1 MRNPPRRC
9 LFHLQEAAESPANL
23 HRAFVVGMYFK
34 ASLVYMP
41 EVTHIQN
48 GGTATK
54 DGEQVC
60 CFQTLSKS
68 LCLVPKVEH
77 LILYLES
84 QLLELLD

>member
-1 MRNPPRRC
+1 M
-9 LFHLQEAAESPANL
+9 FHLQEAAESPAIL
-23 HRAFVVGMYFK
+23 HRAFVVGRYFK

-48 GGTATK
+48 VGIEIK

-60 CFQTLSKS
+60 CFQTLSKN
-68 LCLVPKVEH
+68 LCLVPEMEH

-84 QLLELLD
+84 LLLEVLD

>member
-1 MRNPPRRC
+1 M
-9 LFHLQEAAESPANL
+9 FHLQEAAESPANL
-23 HRAFVVGMYFK
+23 HRAFVVGRYFK

-41 EVTHIQN
+41 EVIHIQN
-48 GGTATK
+48 EGIETK

-68 LCLVPKVEH
+68 LGLVPKVEH

-84 QLLELLD
+84 LFLEVLD